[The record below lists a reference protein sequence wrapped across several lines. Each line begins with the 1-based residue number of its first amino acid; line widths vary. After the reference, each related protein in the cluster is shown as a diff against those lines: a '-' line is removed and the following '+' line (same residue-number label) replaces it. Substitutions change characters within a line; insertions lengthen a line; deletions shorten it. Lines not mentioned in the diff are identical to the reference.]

1 LKSNDPI
8 LKLKKKI
15 KKLEKENKVL
25 KKKKD
30 VFFTDKPTVKAPK
43 EIKPLFDA
51 ASLTV
56 KKYFES
62 FTANPSLSKIEV
74 NGQRYIL
81 MRAESLANDFF
92 KNIIK
97 LYADRPLPE
106 AIKIGR
112 NLLFDMAHLIG
123 MEDAKNFH
131 TKMKLK
137 DPLSKLSAGPVHF
150 AYTGWALVDIL
161 EESKPSHDENFF
173 LKYNHPFSFEAD
185 SWIRSKE
192 KVDFPVCTMNAGYS
206 SGWCEESYGINLTAV
221 EITCRAKGDKHC
233 TFIMA
238 PPHKINAYLE
248 KESIKYKRVRK
259 YDVPLFFERKKV
271 EEKLNNA
278 VKEKETLL
286 KEVHHRV
293 KNNLQI
299 ITSLLRLHADKENNI
314 HFSELVAESQNRIT
328 SMALIHEMLYANS
341 NFSNINLAEYST
353 SIFSQLKSTYNAK
366 NVKLALSVPKDFSFE
381 IDKMIPIGLIMNEVI
396 SNAFKYAFKE
406 KKGKITISLKKN
418 SLTIADN
425 GQGLPKNYD
434 KQEGE
439 SFGIQLIHLLADQID
454 SKLTIDRKK
463 GSAFT
468 LHFNT
473 PIKKADLTDQ

>member
-1 LKSNDPI
+1 MKSDQSI
-8 LKLKKKI
+8 LNLKKKI
-15 KKLEKENKVL
+15 KELERENKVL

-30 VFFTDKPTVKAPK
+30 VFFSDKPIVKSPK
-43 EIKPLFDA
+43 EMKPIFDK

-62 FTANPSLSKIEV
+62 FKANPSLSKIEV
-74 NGQRYIL
+74 NGQRYVL

-131 TKMKLK
+131 VKMKLK
-137 DPLSKLSAGPVHF
+137 DPISKMAAGPVHF
-150 AYTGWALVDIL
+150 AYTGWAFVDIL
-161 EESKPSHDENFF
+161 EESRPSPDENFY

-192 KVDFPVCTMNAGYS
+192 KPDFPVCTMNAGYS
-206 SGWCEESYGINLTAV
+206 SGWCEESFGINLTAV
-221 EITCRAKGDKHC
+221 EITCRAKGDKNC

-238 PPHKINAYLE
+238 PPDKINIYLQ
-248 KESIKYKRVRK
+248 KESVKYKRLKK

-286 KEVHHRV
+286 KEIHHRV

-299 ITSLLRLHADKENNI
+299 ITSLLRLHAEKENNI
-314 HFSELVAESQNRIT
+314 HFSELVSESQNRIV
-328 SMALIHEMLYANS
+328 SMALIHEMLYAS
-341 NFSNINLAEYST
+341 SSLSSIKLSDYSS
-353 SIFSQLKSTYNAK
+353 SIFNRLKSTYNK
-366 NVKLALSVPKDFSFE
+366 QFVKLDLSIPKDFSFE
-381 IDKMIPIGLIMNEVI
+381 IDTMIPIGLIMNEII
-396 SNAFKYAFKE
+396 SNSFKYAFTKN
-406 KKGKITISLKKN
+406 KGTIFIKLKKN
-418 SLTIADN
+418 SLIIGDD
-425 GQGLPKNYD
+425 GQGLPKNFA
-434 KQEGE
+434 KKEKE
-439 SFGIQLIHLLADQID
+439 SFGIQLIHLLAEQID
-454 SKLTIDRKK
+454 AGLIINRKK
-463 GSAFT
+463 GSAFSFT
-468 LHFNT
+468 FKNSLNK
-473 PIKKADLTDQ
+473 PVRE

>member
-1 LKSNDPI
+1 
-8 LKLKKKI
+8 
-15 KKLEKENKVL
+15 
-25 KKKKD
+25 
-30 VFFTDKPTVKAPK
+30 
-43 EIKPLFDA
+43 
-51 ASLTV
+51 
-56 KKYFES
+56 
-62 FTANPSLSKIEV
+62 NPSLSKIEV
-74 NGQRYIL
+74 NGQRYVL

-123 MEDAKNFH
+123 MEDARNFH
-131 TKMKLK
+131 TKMNLK
-137 DPLSKLSAGPVHF
+137 DPISKMAAGPVHF
-150 AYTGWALVDIL
+150 AYTGLAFVDIL
-161 EESKPSHDENFF
+161 KESRPSPDENFYM
-173 LKYNHPFSFEAD
+173 KYHHPFSFEAD

-192 KVDFPVCTMNAGYS
+192 KADFPVCTMNAGYS
-206 SGWCEESYGINLTAV
+206 SGWCEESFGINLTAV
-221 EITCRAKGDKHC
+221 EITCRAKGDKNC

-238 PPHKINAYLE
+238 PPDKINIYLQ

-299 ITSLLRLHADKENNI
+299 ITSLLRLHAEKENNL
-314 HFSELVAESQNRIT
+314 HFSELVSESQNRII
-328 SMALIHEMLYANS
+328 SMALIHEMLYASS
-341 NFSNINLAEYST
+341 NFSNIKLEEYST
-353 SIFSQLKSTYNAK
+353 SIFDRLKNTYNK
-366 NVKLALSVPKDFSFE
+366 PFVKFELSIPKDFSFE
-381 IDKMIPIGLIMNEVI
+381 IDIMIPIGLIMNEVM
-396 SNAFKYAFKE
+396 SNSFKYAFSKN
-406 KKGKITISLKKN
+406 KGKIFISLHKN
-418 SLTIADN
+418 SLTIGDN
-425 GQGLPKNYD
+425 GQGLPKNFD
-434 KQEGE
+434 KNEKE

-454 SKLTIDRKK
+454 AVLTIDRKK

-468 LHFNT
+468 FT
-473 PIKKADLTDQ
+473 FKWPFKKIITE

>member
-1 LKSNDPI
+1 MKSDKTIQN
-8 LKLKKKI
+8 LKKRI
-15 KKLEKENKVL
+15 KELEKENLSL
-25 KKKKD
+25 KKKKT
-30 VFFTDKPTVKAPK
+30 VFYTANPTVKTPNA
-43 EIKPLFDA
+43 IKPIFDEA
-51 ASLTV
+51 ALTV
-56 KKYFES
+56 KKYFET
-62 FTANPSLSKIEV
+62 FKANPSLSKIEV
-74 NGQRYIL
+74 NGQRYVL

-123 MEDAKNFH
+123 MEDAENFH
-131 TKMKLK
+131 SKMKLK
-137 DPLSKLSAGPVHF
+137 DPLAKLSAGPVHF
-150 AYTGWALVDIL
+150 AYTGWAFVEIL
-161 EESKPSHDENFF
+161 EESRPSPDENFYI
-173 LKYNHPFSFEAD
+173 KYNHPFSFEAD

-192 KVDFPVCTMNAGYS
+192 KPNFPVCTMNAGYS
-206 SGWCEESYGINLTAV
+206 SGWCEQSYGINLTAV

-248 KESIKYKRVRK
+248 KESVKYKKQRK

-299 ITSLLRLHADKENNI
+299 ITSLLRLHAEKENNI
-314 HFSELVAESQNRIT
+314 NFSELVAESQNRIS

-341 NFSNINLAEYST
+341 NFSNINLAKYVT
-353 SIFSQLKSTYNAK
+353 YIFDQLKSTYNK
-366 NVKLALSVPKDFSFE
+366 QFVKLELSVPSDFSFE
-381 IDKMIPIGLIMNEVI
+381 MDKMIPIGLILNELI
-396 SNAFKYAFKE
+396 SNSFKYAFPKD
-406 KKGKITISLKKN
+406 KGKISVTFKKN
-418 SLTIADN
+418 TLTIADN
-425 GQGLPKNYD
+425 GKGLPKNFDQND
-434 KQEGE
+434 KE
-439 SFGIQLIHLLADQID
+439 SFGMQLIQLLADQID
-454 SKLTIDRKK
+454 AKLSIEKK
-463 GSAFT
+463 EGSSFS
-468 LHFNT
+468 LHFNSST
-473 PIKKADLTDQ
+473 

>member
-1 LKSNDPI
+1 MKSTTTIIN
-8 LKLKKKI
+8 LKKRI
-15 KKLEKENKVL
+15 KELEKENKAL
-25 KKKKD
+25 KKKTS
-30 VFFTDKPTVKAPK
+30 FFFSDKTVVKSPK
-43 EIKPLFDA
+43 EMKPIFDK

-62 FTANPSLSKIEV
+62 FKANPGSSKIEV
-74 NGQRYIL
+74 NGQRYVL

-131 TKMKLK
+131 SKMKLK
-137 DPLSKLSAGPVHF
+137 DPISKMAAGPVHF
-150 AYTGWALVDIL
+150 AYTGWAFVDIL
-161 EESKPSHDENFF
+161 EESRPSPDKNFY

-192 KVDFPVCTMNAGYS
+192 KPDFPVCTMNAGYS
-206 SGWCEESYGINLTAV
+206 SGWCEESFGIDLTAV
-221 EITCRAKGDKHC
+221 EITCRAKGDKNC

-238 PPHKINAYLE
+238 PPDKINIYLQ
-248 KESIKYKRVRK
+248 KESVKYKRVKK

-286 KEVHHRV
+286 KEIHHRV

-299 ITSLLRLHADKENNI
+299 ITSLLRLHAEKENNL
-314 HFSELVAESQNRIT
+314 HFSELVSESQNRIV
-328 SMALIHEMLYANS
+328 SMALIHEMLYAS
-341 NFSNINLAEYST
+341 TNFSSIKLSDYST
-353 SIFSQLKSTYNAK
+353 HIFNQLRSTYNK
-366 NVKLALSVPKDFSFE
+366 PFVKLYLSIPNDFSFE

-396 SNAFKYAFKE
+396 SNSFKYAFSKN
-406 KKGKITISLKKN
+406 KGKIFITLNRN
-418 SLTIADN
+418 SLTIGDN
-425 GQGLPKNYD
+425 GQGLPKNFD
-434 KQEGE
+434 KNEKE
-439 SFGIQLIHLLADQID
+439 SFGIQLIHLLAEQID
-454 SKLTIDRKK
+454 TVLTIDRKK

-468 LHFNT
+468 FT
-473 PIKKADLTDQ
+473 FKEAFKKNLSE